1 MASKETEKEFINLM
15 EQHSRLIYKICY
27 MYASDRDELND
38 LYQEILINLWRSH
51 HAFRGDSKYST
62 WIYRVGL
69 NTCVSYFRQ
78 KIKRPLVVPLTI
90 DIESIAEDETD
101 AEQLRE
107 LYRLIR
113 QLSKIEKAI
122 VLLYL
127 EGKTYDEIGEIVGIT
142 RGNVGVKLN
151 RIKTKLKEMSK
162 MSNQ

>member
-15 EQHSRLIYKICY
+15 EQHSRLIWKICY

-51 HAFRGDSKYST
+51 HAFRGDSKFST
-62 WIYRVGL
+62 WIYRIGL
-69 NTCVSYFRQ
+69 NTCVSYIRQ
-78 KIKRPLVVPLTI
+78 KSRRPSLVSLTI
-90 DIESIAEDETD
+90 DMESVTENENNV
-101 AEQLRE
+101 EKLQE
-107 LYRLIR
+107 LHRLIR
-113 QLSKIEKAI
+113 QLSKIEKGI

-151 RIKTKLKEMSK
+151 RIRTKLKEMS
-162 MSNQ
+162 NQ

>member
-1 MASKETEKEFINLM
+1 M
-15 EQHSRLIYKICY
+15 
-27 MYASDRDELND
+27 
-38 LYQEILINLWRSH
+38 
-51 HAFRGDSKYST
+51 
-62 WIYRVGL
+62 
-69 NTCVSYFRQ
+69 
-78 KIKRPLVVPLTI
+78 PLTI

-151 RIKTKLKEMSK
+151 RIKTKLKEMS
-162 MSNQ
+162 NQ

>member
-1 MASKETEKEFINLM
+1 MASKETEKEFINLI

-27 MYASDRDELND
+27 MYADKDELND

-51 HAFRGDSKYST
+51 DAFKGEAKYST
-62 WIYRVGL
+62 WIYRIGL
-69 NTCVSYFRQ
+69 NTCVSYIRQ
-78 KIKRPLVVPLTI
+78 KSRKPSLVPLTV
-90 DIESIAEDETD
+90 DLESITDDETD
-101 AEQLRE
+101 IEQLRE
-107 LYRLIR
+107 LYRLIN

-151 RIKTKLKEMSK
+151 RIKTKLKEMS
-162 MSNQ
+162 NQ